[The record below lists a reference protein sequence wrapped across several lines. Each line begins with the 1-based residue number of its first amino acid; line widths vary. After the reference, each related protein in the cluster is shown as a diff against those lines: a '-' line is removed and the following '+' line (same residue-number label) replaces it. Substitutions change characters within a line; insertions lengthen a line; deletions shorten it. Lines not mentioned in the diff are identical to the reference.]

1 MQEGEIVPKATLLFY
16 INAIHEGGA
25 ERVIIQVARHFALCG
40 YRSIL
45 VTSYVDENEYPV
57 PSEVERISIE
67 DKEVKQN
74 RLKRNISRIA
84 ALRRICKKYKPAAII
99 SFMAEPNFRSIIATT
114 GLKTKAIVSVR
125 NDPDREY
132 AGRIG
137 RFVGKHIIP
146 RANGCIFQ
154 TEDAKKWFSKKL
166 QKKSQVIF
174 NDVDPIFF
182 NTEYIGGKNIVTLGR
197 LCEQKNHALL
207 IDAFAKVSDKH
218 PDVNLLIYGIGP
230 LEDAIKEQ
238 ISRLELSKRVLLMGL
253 SQHSNEVLSSA
264 KCFIL
269 SSDYEG
275 MPNALLE
282 ALAVGV
288 PSISTDCPCGGPRCI
303 IENGVNGF
311 LTPVG
316 DTDATAKAMD
326 RLLSD
331 ENLRKSFSAKAREM
345 SGAYRTENVFSRWR
359 EFVEKIINK

>member
-1 MQEGEIVPKATLLFY
+1 M
-16 INAIHEGGA
+16 
-25 ERVIIQVARHFALCG
+25 
-40 YRSIL
+40 
-45 VTSYVDENEYPV
+45 
-57 PSEVERISIE
+57 
-67 DKEVKQN
+67 
-74 RLKRNISRIA
+74 
-84 ALRRICKKYKPAAII
+84 
-99 SFMAEPNFRSIIATT
+99 
-114 GLKTKAIVSVR
+114 
-125 NDPDREY
+125 
-132 AGRIG
+132 
-137 RFVGKHIIP
+137 
-146 RANGCIFQ
+146 
-154 TEDAKKWFSKKL
+154 
-166 QKKSQVIF
+166 
-174 NDVDPIFF
+174 
-182 NTEYIGGKNIVTLGR
+182 GR

>member
-1 MQEGEIVPKATLLFY
+1 MPKATLLFY

-45 VTSYVDENEYPV
+45 VTSYIDQNEYPV

-67 DKEVKQN
+67 DAEIKQS

-84 ALRRICKKYKPAAII
+84 ALRKICKEYKPAAII
-99 SFMAEPNFRSIIATT
+99 SFMAEPNFRSILATA

-132 AGRIG
+132 AGRLG

-174 NDVDPIFF
+174 NDVDPVFF
-182 NTEYIGGKNIVTLGR
+182 NTEYIGGKDIVTLGR

-207 IDAFAKVSDKH
+207 IDAFAKIYDKH
-218 PDVNLLIYGIGP
+218 PAVNLLIYGIGP

-238 ISRLELSKRVLLMGL
+238 ISRLGLNERVLLMGL
-253 SQHSNEVLSSA
+253 STQSNLVLSSS
-264 KCFIL
+264 KCFVL

-303 IENGVNGF
+303 IENGVNGY
-311 LTPVG
+311 LTPIKDV
-316 DTDATAKAMD
+316 DALANAMD
-326 RLLSD
+326 SLLSD
-331 ENLRKSFSAKAREM
+331 EKLCKGFSTKAREM
-345 SGAYRTENVFSRWR
+345 SSAYRTENVFSQWR